1 MRQPDRLGRWG
12 GLRGLVLWLCLV
24 LLGAGVQ
31 AAPRAMQEAKA
42 TSAAT
47 MDSRS
52 MPAFMDCMPCAG
64 CYLAPAP
71 QGFSGE
77 GKEPKELV
85 WRVPAIP
92 LPDAD
97 DWIDSGGWRPRVPV
111 RIAFCRWLD

>member
-1 MRQPDRLGRWG
+1 MRRPDRLGRWG
-12 GLRGLVLWLCLV
+12 ALRGLVLWLCLA